1 MSCFPA
7 VTTSRTVPVYSRS
20 WAKSIVKRALKE
32 HGRVSEAFLEV
43 TGLSPELLT
52 ILLMCK
58 RPEWVVARDMLK
70 YVDLCQ
76 EPAENTLKIVKHY
89 TTRHAQRFPE
99 KFRKYLTD
107 HFSELE

>member
-1 MSCFPA
+1 M
-7 VTTSRTVPVYSRS
+7 
-20 WAKSIVKRALKE
+20 
-32 HGRVSEAFLEV
+32 SEAFLEA
-43 TGLSPELLT
+43 TGLSPELMI

-58 RPEWVVARDMLK
+58 RPEWAVARDMLK

-89 TTRHAQRFPE
+89 VERHSQRFPE
-99 KFRKYLTD
+99 KFRNYLTS